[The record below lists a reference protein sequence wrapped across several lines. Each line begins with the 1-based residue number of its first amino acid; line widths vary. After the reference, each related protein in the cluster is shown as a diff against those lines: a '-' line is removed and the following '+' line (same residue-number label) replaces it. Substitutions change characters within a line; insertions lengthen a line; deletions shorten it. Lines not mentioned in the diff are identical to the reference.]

1 MLHLSIAI
9 ILESDIF
16 LLRLFLSSS
25 PSLPPSL
32 PPIPN
37 QVGMDT
43 AENNQIHEDE
53 AQTGPSKKD
62 TKYDRQ
68 LRLWGVA
75 GQKALSEA
83 HVLLVNAG

>member
-1 MLHLSIAI
+1 
-9 ILESDIF
+9 
-16 LLRLFLSSS
+16 
-25 PSLPPSL
+25 
-32 PPIPN
+32 
-37 QVGMDT
+37 MDT

-75 GQKALSEA
+75 GQKSLSEA